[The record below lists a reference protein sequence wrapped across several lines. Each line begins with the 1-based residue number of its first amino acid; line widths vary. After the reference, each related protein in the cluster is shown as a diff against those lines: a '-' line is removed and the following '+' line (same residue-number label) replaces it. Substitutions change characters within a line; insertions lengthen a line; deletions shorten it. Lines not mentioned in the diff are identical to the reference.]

1 MCREYFVREGK
12 SRMDRKVP
20 ERKPEW
26 LKVRANTGRENEE
39 VMALLRSLSLHTVC
53 ESADCPNC
61 GECFRRRTATFMIL
75 GGVCTR
81 NCRFCSVT
89 KGCPETLDQNEPEH
103 VAEAAHRLGLRHVVV
118 TSVTRDDLPDG
129 GAAHFAR
136 VIRSIRRR
144 FGDAPPVIEVLI
156 PDFKG
161 DAGAL
166 GAVLDAAPD
175 ILNHNVETVPRLY
188 PEVRPMAVYE
198 RSLEVLRLAKAI
210 SPDIVTKSGLMV
222 GLGERLDEVVDVMRD
237 LRGVGCDLLTIG
249 QYLAPSKL
257 HHPVVEYV
265 EPSVFD
271 AYREK
276 ALEMGFKYAACG
288 PLVRSSYMAEDT
300 YMNMKG
306 RAAEEADGEGQP

>member
-1 MCREYFVREGK
+1 
-12 SRMDRKVP
+12 MDRKIP

-61 GECFRRRTATFMIL
+61 GECFRRRTATFMVL

-89 KGCPETLDQNEPEH
+89 RGCPETVDPEEPER

-129 GAAHFAR
+129 GAAHFSL
-136 VIRSIRRR
+136 VIRAIRRR
-144 FGDAPPVIEVLI
+144 FGGSPPVIEVLI

-161 DAGAL
+161 DSGAL
-166 GAVLDAAPD
+166 DTVLQAAPD

-188 PEVRPMAVYE
+188 PTVRPMAVYA
-198 RSLEVLRLAKAI
+198 RSLEVLRLAKAL
-210 SPDIVTKSGLMV
+210 SPDVVTKSGLMV
-222 GLGERLDEVVDVMRD
+222 GLGERFDEVLGVMRD
-237 LRGVGCDLLTIG
+237 LRGAGCDLLTIG
-249 QYLAPSKL
+249 QYLAPSRL

-265 EPSVFD
+265 KPPVFD
-271 AYREK
+271 EYRK
-276 ALEMGFKYAACG
+276 RALEMGFKYAACG
-288 PLVRSSYMAEDT
+288 PLIRSSYMAEDA
-300 YMNMKG
+300 YLHMKNG
-306 RAAEEADGEGQP
+306 VVAKKPCGEGGP